1 MEKILIS
8 AVRAKIQRCGDQWVC
23 TEDRMHEAI
32 IAAIESDAQ
41 YAELTDEDILT
52 AYRDSGHVG
61 LAHIANWAM
70 SAKVGYFVELATKFE
85 KR

>member
-1 MEKILIS
+1 MEKILIA
-8 AVRAKIQRCGDQWVC
+8 AVRSKIKRCGDQWVC

-32 IAAIESDAQ
+32 MEAIESEAH
-41 YAELTDEDILT
+41 YAELTDDEILS
-52 AYRDSGHVG
+52 AYRDSGHAG
-61 LAHIANWAM
+61 LAKIANWAM